1 MTKAWSYCPQCGN
14 GLLDT
19 WLDGAPRLVCS
30 GCAFV
35 HWNNPVPVVAALVEL
50 DGQVV
55 LARNRAWPE
64 KQFGLITGF
73 LEAYEAPD
81 QAALR
86 EVKEE
91 LGLDGRIVSL
101 IGNYPFARQRQVIM
115 AYHVQASGT
124 PVLNEELAEIRLIP
138 RERLRAWD
146 YGTGLAVAQWLD
158 DLLRQ
163 AGFAT
168 EQTR

>member
-1 MTKAWSYCPQCGN
+1 MTTAWRHCPQCG
-14 GLLDT
+14 GPLAET
-19 WLDGAPRLVCS
+19 WLDGAVRLRC
-30 GCAFV
+30 GACPFI
-35 HWNNPVPVVAALVEL
+35 HWNNPLPVVAALVEL

-55 LARNRAWPE
+55 LARNRAWPK

-73 LEAYEAPD
+73 LEAGESPD

-91 LGLDGRIVSL
+91 LGLDGCVVSL

-115 AYHVQASGT
+115 AYHVRASGT
-124 PVLNEELAEIRLIP
+124 PALNEELAEIRLIS

-158 DLLRQ
+158 DQRR
-163 AGFAT
+163 AGGVST
-168 EQTR
+168 EG